1 MPLGGVGPQVIVMTE
16 LRGRKLQHVVREASG
31 EGPDKKKDMPRG
43 LFTGGKQCDYTF
55 VLGSN
60 LQNH

>member
-1 MPLGGVGPQVIVMTE
+1 MTE

-31 EGPDKKKDMPRG
+31 EEGPGKKKDMPRG

-55 VLGSN
+55 V
-60 LQNH
+60 